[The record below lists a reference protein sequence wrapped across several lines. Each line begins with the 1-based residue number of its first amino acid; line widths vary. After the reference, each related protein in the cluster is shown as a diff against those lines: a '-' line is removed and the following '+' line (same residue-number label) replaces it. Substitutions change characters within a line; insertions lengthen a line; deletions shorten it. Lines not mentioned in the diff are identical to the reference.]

1 MSKQIIRT
9 YEKEH
14 VEHITVVDRYEFANG
29 IEIPEGVPLEEYLTD
44 DMLMGMA
51 TKIEKGIRNT
61 DLFLTLREDGNS
73 RNKSTT
79 NEHVLEIFAEIDAT
93 NEEHKCRCNCNNA
106 EGNYDYMFG
115 GSCNYSMDIC
125 EENHE
130 HFIGACA
137 EEPCP
142 YEDEESDL

>member
-1 MSKQIIRT
+1 MAKQIIRT

-29 IEIPEGVPLEEYLTD
+29 IEIPKGVSLEEYLTD

-93 NEEHKCRCNCNNA
+93 NEEHQCCCNCNGA
-106 EGNYDYMFG
+106 EDNYEDDMFG
-115 GSCNYSMDIC
+115 GSSCDYSMNIC

-130 HFIGACA
+130 HFIDDC
-137 EEPCP
+137 EPCC
-142 YEDEESDL
+142 YEDDEN

>member
-1 MSKQIIRT
+1 MAKQIIRT

-29 IEIPEGVPLEEYLTD
+29 IEIPKGVSLEEYLTD

-93 NEEHKCRCNCNNA
+93 NEEHKCCCNCNGA
-106 EGNYDYMFG
+106 EDNYEDDMFG
-115 GSCNYSMDIC
+115 GSCNYASDEC
-125 EENHE
+125 EEDHN
-130 HFIGACA
+130 HFIDDCT
-137 EEPCP
+137 PCC
-142 YEDEESDL
+142 YEDDEN